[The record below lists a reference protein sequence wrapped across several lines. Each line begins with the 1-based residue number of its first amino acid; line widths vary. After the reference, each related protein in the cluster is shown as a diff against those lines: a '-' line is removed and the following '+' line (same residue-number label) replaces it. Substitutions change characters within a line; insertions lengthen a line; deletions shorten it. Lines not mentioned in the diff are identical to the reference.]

1 MLRISSAVLAA
12 VTAATSFSVSAEAK
26 ELKFASF
33 VSSKYVLHK
42 PVFEQL
48 GKDMAKATGG
58 AVTIRVYPSGE
69 LGRGAAEQY
78 KRAATGIADLAM
90 GVPGYTSSLMPRTL
104 IIELPGVT
112 TDNNDATKK
121 LWKVMG
127 KHLRSEYKRTVVL
140 GSYTTAPAVLMMRTK
155 PIRSPEDLKGMKI
168 RVPSRVAGDV
178 IKAYG
183 GTPVQMSATKVYTS
197 LATGV
202 IDGILMGP
210 SGLLLFKL
218 NEPAKYVT
226 YGLPAMVTAIY
237 IVMNQKSFD
246 GLTPSQQKALL
257 NASGRGMSLRSAKLL
272 DQLGTVAL
280 NKFAVA
286 EGKQLIKVDAANFAK
301 FDVLAK
307 KVVASEVARL
317 KGRGIAADSV
327 LADMK

>member
-1 MLRISSAVLAA
+1 MLRISTAALVAVA
-12 VTAATSFSVSAEAK
+12 AATSFSAAAAEK
-26 ELKFASF
+26 KLKFASF

-42 PVFEQL
+42 PIFEQL
-48 GKDMAKATGG
+48 GKDIAKATGG

-104 IIELPGVT
+104 IVELPGVT

-121 LWKVMG
+121 LWKVMD
-127 KHLRSEYKRTVVL
+127 KHLRPEYKRTVVL

-168 RVPSRVAGDV
+168 RVPSRVAGGV
-178 IKAYG
+178 IAAYG
-183 GTPVQMSATKVYTS
+183 GTPVQMPATKVYTS

-210 SGLLLFKL
+210 SGLILFKL
-218 NEPAKYVT
+218 NEPARYVT

-237 IVMNQKSFD
+237 IVMNRKSFD
-246 GLTPSQQKALL
+246 GLSAAQQKALL
-257 NASGRGMSLRSAKLL
+257 DASGRGMSLRAAKLL

-280 NKFAVA
+280 NKFKAT
-286 EGKQLIKVDAANFAK
+286 EGKELVKVDAANFAK
-301 FDVLAK
+301 FSALAE
-307 KVVASEVARL
+307 KVVEAEVKRL
-317 KGRGIAADSV
+317 EGRGIAAGSV

>member
-1 MLRISSAVLAA
+1 MLRISSAVLA
-12 VTAATSFSVSAEAK
+12 VTAAAVSISAAAAAK

-42 PVFEQL
+42 PIFQQL
-48 GKDMAKATGG
+48 GKDIAKATGG
-58 AVTIRVYPSGE
+58 EVTIRVYPSGE

-78 KRAATGIADLAM
+78 KRAATGIADMAM

-112 TDNNDATKK
+112 KNNNDATKK

-127 KHLRSEYKRTVVL
+127 KHIRAEYKRTLVL

-168 RVPSRVAGDV
+168 RVPSRVAGGV
-178 IKAYG
+178 IAAYG
-183 GTPVQMSATKVYTS
+183 GTPVQMPATKVYTA

-218 NEPAKYVT
+218 NEPSKYVT

-237 IVMNQKSFD
+237 IVMNQKSFN
-246 GLTPSQQKALL
+246 GLSPSQQKALL
-257 NASGRGMSLRSAKLL
+257 KASGEGMSLRAAKLL

-280 NKFAVA
+280 NKFDAA
-286 EGKQLIKVDAANFAK
+286 KGKQLIKVDAANLAK
-301 FDVLAK
+301 FNALAK
-307 KVVASEVARL
+307 KVVESEVARL
-317 KGRGIAADSV
+317 EGRGIAARSV